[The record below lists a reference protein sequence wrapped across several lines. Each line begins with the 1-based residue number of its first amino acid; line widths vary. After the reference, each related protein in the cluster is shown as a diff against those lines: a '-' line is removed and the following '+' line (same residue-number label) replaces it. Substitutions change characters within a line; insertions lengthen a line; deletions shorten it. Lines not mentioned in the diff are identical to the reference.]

1 VDQFSGTSQESHP
14 QRGYDCDGRAFD
26 LWIGVATMT
35 GLSASVLAPI
45 LLMVILLTADAWVY
59 TDAKA
64 RAERGRPVT
73 FSYGSFVVETPIAWF
88 LGCLILWV
96 VFFPLYLNLTGRN
109 PLRS

>member
-1 VDQFSGTSQESHP
+1 
-14 QRGYDCDGRAFD
+14 
-26 LWIGVATMT
+26 MT
-35 GLSASVLAPI
+35 ALSASVLVPM
-45 LLMVILLTADAWVY
+45 LVVVIVVATDAWVY

-73 FSYGSFVVETPIAWF
+73 FSYGSFAIETPIAWF

-96 VFFPLYLNLTGRN
+96 LFFPLYLTMSGQN